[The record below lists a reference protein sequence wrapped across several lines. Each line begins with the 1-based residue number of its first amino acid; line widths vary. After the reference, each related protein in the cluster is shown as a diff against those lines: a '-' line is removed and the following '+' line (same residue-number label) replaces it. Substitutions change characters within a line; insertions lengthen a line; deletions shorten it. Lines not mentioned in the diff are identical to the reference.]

1 MENIK
6 YQLAMGQMLVQG
18 GEIEQNLSRAKQMI
32 MKAAAQDCRILVLPE
47 CLDIGWTYPEAKQ
60 LAQPIPG
67 KYSDAL
73 CEIAREKSI
82 YVVAGLTERSGEKI
96 YNSAIFISPNGELL
110 LKHRKINLL
119 SIEQNLYSTGDSLS
133 VVETL
138 LGVIGVNICA
148 DNFENSLVF
157 GHSLARMG
165 ARIILSP
172 SAWAIDVERD
182 SEKESCTKNWKESY
196 KTLAKLYDITVVGVS
211 NVGWINAGVWKGKKC
226 IGCSLAIGPGGNILA
241 EGPYGESAESLVVV
255 SIEIIP
261 TNITG
266 TNIAEML
273 KNRGYNG
280 P

>member
-32 MKAAAQDCRILVLPE
+32 MKAANQDCRIVVLPE
-47 CLDIGWTYPEAKQ
+47 CLDIGWTYPEAKR

-133 VVETL
+133 VVETP

>member
-32 MKAAAQDCRILVLPE
+32 MKAAAQDYHIVVLPE
-47 CLDIGWTYPEAKQ
+47 CLDIGWTYPEAKR

-67 KYSDAL
+67 KYSDVL

-82 YVVAGLTERSGEKI
+82 YIAAGLTERSGEKI
-96 YNSAIFISPNGELL
+96 YNSAILISPNGEIL
-110 LKHRKINLL
+110 LKHRKINVL
-119 SIEQNLYSTGDSLS
+119 SIEQDLYSTGNLLS
-133 VVETL
+133 VVETP

-148 DNFENSLVF
+148 DNFENSLVL